1 MVSGKDL
8 QKGICVSVENLNG
21 PYVSRPS
28 VLKLMRSTVAM
39 AEAKSNSFLWLLL
52 LFFVCPLLCCGIL
65 SSNSNLFDLG
75 PSSPTAAPSP
85 TGGFTQVSVLS
96 YLNNKGIGS
105 APGEANFDGSGF
117 SYPANQLPPGGP
129 TTLGG
134 VLYQFP
140 KSAPKANDNIA
151 ALGQVIK
158 LPPGNYQRAFLL
170 VATSWGTTNNPLNVT
185 VRYTDGSTSSGSF
198 YSSDWA
204 IGPSGIVNVSHR
216 YSLTDAQG
224 SAHIYAVQIAMDSTK
239 IASSLTLPT
248 TALPKI
254 GVLCLH
260 VFALTLQ

>member
-1 MVSGKDL
+1 
-8 QKGICVSVENLNG
+8 
-21 PYVSRPS
+21 
-28 VLKLMRSTVAM
+28 M

-75 PSSPTAAPSP
+75 PISPTAAPSP
-85 TGGFTQVSVLS
+85 TGGFTQVSLLS

-129 TTLGG
+129 TPLGG

-140 KSAPKANDNIA
+140 KSAPKANDNIV

-158 LPPGNYQRAFLL
+158 LPPGNYQQAFLL
-170 VATSWGTTNNPLNVT
+170 VTTSWDTTNNPLKVT
-185 VRYTDGSTSSGSF
+185 VQYTDGSTSSGSF
-198 YSSDWA
+198 YSHDWA
-204 IGPSGIVNVSHR
+204 IGPPGIVNVNHR
-216 YSLTDAQG
+216 YSSTDAQG
-224 SAHIYAVQIAMDSTK
+224 PAHIYAVQIAMDGTK

-248 TALPKI
+248 TALPKVGI
-254 GVLCLH
+254 PSLH
-260 VFALTLQ
+260 VFALTVQ